1 MGCCGNNAG
10 CKRASQETEELK
22 FPAHDILDT
31 LQNVSAEFMTKLQE
45 IAFAGIRAGSIFRNL
60 NIQNAAL
67 SQLAKQ
73 ITDMAIE
80 NAYLKDVLNL
90 FSPMDIGVGT
100 SEIEIKFGPK
110 HSYSLKVPVTDNN
123 SRREIVKQLR
133 LSADKLEAELKPQI
147 PTVDSDQKLFP
158 FVDPTAK

>member
-1 MGCCGNNAG
+1 MGCCGNKAG
-10 CKRASQETEELK
+10 CKRTQQEIEELK

-31 LQNVSAEFMTKLQE
+31 LQTVSAEFMTKLQE

-67 SQLAKQ
+67 AQLAKQ

-80 NAYLKDVLNL
+80 NAYLRDVLNL
-90 FSPMDIGVGT
+90 FSPMDIGVER
-100 SEIEIKFGPK
+100 SELEIKFGPK

-123 SRREIVKQLR
+123 SRQEIIKQLR
-133 LSADKLEAELKPQI
+133 LAADKLETELKPDTI
-147 PTVDSDQKLFP
+147 AVDSDQKLLP